1 MIKQA
6 YELAQVKKPLI
17 AATLIHYKQA
27 NKATMDM
34 EAPEGGGAAPGIM
47 DQAKAMGSDAL
58 EAGKRYGPSVGI
70 GAGAG
75 ALAGLP
81 IALLAN
87 AVFGKD
93 KSLRGYLRSALM
105 GSLIGGGTGALG
117 GAGLRAYLDRNPE
130 SAAVLSDWVESKK
143 DKTNLRSDG
152 TSELL
157 GIARGIPSTT
167 MEQARRG
174 EVGIPGVTADYFGEG
189 MGYAGT
195 AKNKGLDILSS
206 AFLGQ

>member
-27 NKATMDM
+27 NKTTMDM
-34 EAPEGGGAAPGIM
+34 EAPEGAGAAPGMM
-47 DQAKAMGSDAL
+47 DKAKAMGSDAL
-58 EAGKRYGPSVGI
+58 EAGKRYGPGVGI

-81 IALLAN
+81 ISLLAN

-105 GSLIGGGTGALG
+105 GSLIGGGVGGLGAGALKYYGESSPERGANVDAGIDYLAGLLNKGTGAVGLDATGGIG
-117 GAGLRAYLDRNPE
+117 GA
-130 SAAVLSDWVESKK
+130 
-143 DKTNLRSDG
+143 
-152 TSELL
+152 
-157 GIARGIPSTT
+157 
-167 MEQARRG
+167 
-174 EVGIPGVTADYFGEG
+174 ADYLKRTF
-189 MGYAGT
+189 
-195 AKNKGLDILSS
+195 
-206 AFLGQ
+206 

>member
-27 NKATMDM
+27 NKGTMDM
-34 EAPEGGGAAPGIM
+34 EPMIGGAEPGMM
-47 DQAKAMGSDAL
+47 DKAMAMGSDAL
-58 EAGKRYGPSVGI
+58 EAGKRYGPGVGI

-81 IALLAN
+81 VSLLAN

-105 GSLIGGGTGALG
+105 GSLIGGGLGGLGAGGLQYYGESSPERGAKVDAGIDYLGGLFNKGIGALG
-117 GAGLRAYLDRNPE
+117 LGQGVQNLPGFNRPAPAG
-130 SAAVLSDWVESKK
+130 
-143 DKTNLRSDG
+143 
-152 TSELL
+152 
-157 GIARGIPSTT
+157 
-167 MEQARRG
+167 
-174 EVGIPGVTADYFGEG
+174 GEG
-189 MGYAGT
+189 A
-195 AKNKGLDILSS
+195 I
-206 AFLGQ
+206 

>member
-47 DQAKAMGSDAL
+47 DKAKAMGSDAL
-58 EAGKRYGPSVGI
+58 EAGKRYGPGVGI

-81 IALLAN
+81 ISLLAN

-105 GSLIGGGTGALG
+105 GSLIGGGVGGLGAGALKYYGESSPERGAKVDAVIDALG
-117 GAGLRAYLDRNPE
+117 GYAGQGAD
-130 SAAVLSDWVESKK
+130 
-143 DKTNLRSDG
+143 
-152 TSELL
+152 LL
-157 GIARGIPSTT
+157 GLGGRNTIMGTLAD
-167 MEQARRG
+167 G
-174 EVGIPGVTADYFGEG
+174 EMGPPAPTGTYTGE
-189 MGYAGT
+189 A
-195 AKNKGLDILSS
+195 ANFLKNI
-206 AFLGQ
+206 F